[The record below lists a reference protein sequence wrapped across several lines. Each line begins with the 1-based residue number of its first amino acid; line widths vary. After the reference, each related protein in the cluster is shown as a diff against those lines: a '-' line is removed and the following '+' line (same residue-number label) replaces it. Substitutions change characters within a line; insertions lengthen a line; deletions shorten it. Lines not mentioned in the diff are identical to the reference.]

1 MSLYTYTHARVG
13 AAHTS
18 LGVCT
23 CACVHTLVAT
33 LLVTGVS
40 RGSIETIWFEK

>member
-1 MSLYTYTHARVG
+1 MSLYTYTHAWVG
-13 AAHTS
+13 AAHAS

-23 CACVHTLVAT
+23 CACVYTLDAT

-40 RGSIETIWFEK
+40 QGSIETIWFEK